1 HVGTKIIVHPAPAP
15 ASEASE
21 STTASR
27 NQQALYGIVVL
38 VDKYGLPTG
47 VLNVEEITGY
57 RTTMSAMIPYFW
69 SEYTENI
76 IKTITIVNR
85 SSERAQELIET
96 VYDNNQAY
104 WTSSCQLESLI
115 TTEDDFQSRLKML
128 LAQADAIF
136 CTVSSRVPLF
146 PLEYLKL
153 DKRGGKYPFI
163 SAVGSWQPDMIEVDP
178 AIIHYV
184 TQTPGFNSTGG
195 LTGTVIVDD
204 EKHAL
209 IHAGEI
215 VQTDLTKDQ
224 ILSIGEVLSWKREGS
239 LGSEPTDG
247 LNKWTSERLIV
258 YKSIGVMCYG
268 SCRCKRNFGFGSQ
281 EGFGYI
287 DLGLLNNYSTSR
299 DIE

>member
-1 HVGTKIIVHPAPAP
+1 MRGD
-15 ASEASE
+15 E
-21 STTASR
+21 
-27 NQQALYGIVVL
+27 
-38 VDKYGLPTG
+38 
-47 VLNVEEITGY
+47 
-57 RTTMSAMIPYFW
+57 
-69 SEYTENI
+69 
-76 IKTITIVNR
+76 IKTIKIVNR

-178 AIIHYV
+178 AIIHHV

-224 ILSIGEVLSWKREGS
+224 ILSIGQVLSWKREGS

-258 YKSIGVMCYG
+258 YKSIGVSVTDLVAANAILG
-268 SCRCKRNFGFGSQ
+268 LAAKK
-281 EGFGYI
+281 
-287 DLGLLNNYSTSR
+287 DLGTAIS
-299 DIE
+299 DF

>member
-1 HVGTKIIVHPAPAP
+1 MRGD
-15 ASEASE
+15 E
-21 STTASR
+21 
-27 NQQALYGIVVL
+27 
-38 VDKYGLPTG
+38 
-47 VLNVEEITGY
+47 
-57 RTTMSAMIPYFW
+57 
-69 SEYTENI
+69 

-136 CTVSSRVPLF
+136 CTVPSRVPLF

-163 SAVGSWQPDMIEVDP
+163 SAVGPWQRDMIELDP
-178 AIIHYV
+178 AIIHHV

-195 LTGTVIVDD
+195 LIGTVIVDD

-215 VQTDLTKDQ
+215 VQTGLTKDQ
-224 ILSIGEVLSWKREGS
+224 ILSIGQVLSWKREGS

-258 YKSIGVMCYG
+258 YKSIGVSVTYLVAA
-268 SCRCKRNFGFGSQ
+268 NA
-281 EGFGYI
+281 I
-287 DLGLLNNYSTSR
+287 LGLAAKKNLGTSIS
-299 DIE
+299 DF